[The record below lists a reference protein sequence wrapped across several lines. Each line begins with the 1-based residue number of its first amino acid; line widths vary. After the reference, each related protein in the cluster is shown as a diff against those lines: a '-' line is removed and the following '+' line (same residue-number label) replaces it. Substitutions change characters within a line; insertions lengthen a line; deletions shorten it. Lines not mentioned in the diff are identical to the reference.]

1 MSLSPASLSPLG
13 PLPGNASVTNRI
25 TIRDVRKTFQLK
37 PGQSVTLDGKVS
49 DRIPVL
55 SGVDLD
61 IRQGEFVTIVGPSG
75 SGKSVLLDIIA
86 GLTQPTNGFAAIDG
100 HKVSR
105 PHRETAYVFQQY
117 ALFPWRTALQNIE
130 YPLEVRGVGRAAR
143 RERAQ
148 HLLNLFGLT
157 GFEDRY
163 PSQLSGGMQ
172 QRVAIARA
180 LSTDPQVLLMDE
192 PFAALDA
199 QTRDILQ
206 SELLR
211 IWEQIKTTVVFVTH
225 SIDEAIFLADRIVV
239 MTARPAQVKES
250 IVVDLPRP
258 RDIDIRNSDAF
269 NAYRARVWD
278 ALREEVSKAQR
289 DWALA
294 SAYNA

>member
-1 MSLSPASLSPLG
+1 MS
-13 PLPGNASVTNRI
+13 ASVVTTPPVSRAATSRI
-25 TIRDVRKTFQLK
+25 AISDVRKTFQLK

-86 GLTQPTNGFAAIDG
+86 GLTQPTAGFAAIDG
-100 HKVSR
+100 RKVVR
-105 PHRETAYVFQQY
+105 PHPETAYVFQQY

-130 YPLEVRGVGRAAR
+130 YPLEVRGVGRAER

-148 HLLNLFGLT
+148 HFLNLFGLR

-180 LSTDPQVLLMDE
+180 LATDPQVLLMDE

-239 MTARPAQVKES
+239 MTARPARVKES
-250 IVVDLPRP
+250 IEVDLPRP
-258 RDIDIRNSDAF
+258 RDIEIRNSAAF

-278 ALREEVSKAQR
+278 ALREEVRKAQR

>member
-1 MSLSPASLSPLG
+1 M
-13 PLPGNASVTNRI
+13 NRI
-25 TIRDVRKTFQLK
+25 AISDVRKTFQLK
-37 PGQSVTLDGKVS
+37 PGQSVVIDGHAS

-61 IRQGEFVTIVGPSG
+61 IRKGEFITLVGPSG

-86 GLTQPTNGFAAIDG
+86 GLTEPSSGFAAIDG
-100 HKVSR
+100 HKVTR
-105 PHRETAYVFQQY
+105 PHQETAYVFQQY
-117 ALFPWRTALQNIE
+117 ALFPWRTALQNVE

-143 RERAQ
+143 RVKAQ
-148 HLLNLFGLT
+148 HFLSLFGLT

-180 LSTDPQVLLMDE
+180 LSTDPEVLLMDE

-239 MTARPAQVKES
+239 MTARPARVKES
-250 IVVDLPRP
+250 IDVDLPRP
-258 RDIDIRNSDAF
+258 RDIEIRNSAAF

-278 ALREEVSKAQR
+278 ALREEVRKAQQ

>member
-1 MSLSPASLSPLG
+1 MSTPASITPS
-13 PLPGNASVTNRI
+13 ASGAATSRI
-25 TIRDVRKTFQLK
+25 AISDVRKTFQLK

-86 GLTQPTNGFAAIDG
+86 GLTEPTAGFAAIDG
-100 HKVSR
+100 RKVVR
-105 PHRETAYVFQQY
+105 PHPETAYVFQQY

-130 YPLEVRGVGRAAR
+130 YPLEVRGVGRVAR

-148 HLLNLFGLT
+148 HFLNLFGLR

-180 LSTDPQVLLMDE
+180 LATDPRVLLMDE

-211 IWEQIKTTVVFVTH
+211 IWEQIKTTVVFITH

-239 MTARPAQVKES
+239 MTARPARVKES
-250 IVVDLPRP
+250 VEVDLPRP
-258 RDIDIRNSDAF
+258 RDSEIRNGDTF
-269 NAYRARVWD
+269 NAYRARVWG
-278 ALREEVSKAQR
+278 ALREEVRKAQR

-294 SAYNA
+294 SAYND

>member
-1 MSLSPASLSPLG
+1 MS
-13 PLPGNASVTNRI
+13 ASVATTPPVNRAATSRI
-25 TIRDVRKTFQLK
+25 AISDVRKTFQLK

-86 GLTQPTNGFAAIDG
+86 GLTQPTGGFAAIDG
-100 HKVSR
+100 RKVVR
-105 PHRETAYVFQQY
+105 PHPETAYVFQQY

-130 YPLEVRGVGRAAR
+130 YPLEVRGVGRAER

-148 HLLNLFGLT
+148 HFLNLFGLR

-180 LSTDPQVLLMDE
+180 LATDPQVLLMDE

-239 MTARPAQVKES
+239 MTARPARVKES
-250 IVVDLPRP
+250 IEVDLPRP
-258 RDIDIRNSDAF
+258 RDIEIRNGAAF

-278 ALREEVSKAQR
+278 ALREEVRKAQR

>member
-1 MSLSPASLSPLG
+1 MS
-13 PLPGNASVTNRI
+13 ASVVTTPPVSRAATSRI
-25 TIRDVRKTFQLK
+25 AISDVRKTFQLK

-86 GLTQPTNGFAAIDG
+86 GLTQPTDGFAAIDG
-100 HKVSR
+100 RKVVR
-105 PHRETAYVFQQY
+105 PHPETAYVFQQY

-130 YPLEVRGVGRAAR
+130 YPLEVRGVGRAER

-148 HLLNLFGLT
+148 HFLNLFGLR

-180 LSTDPQVLLMDE
+180 LATDPQVLLMDE

-239 MTARPAQVKES
+239 MTARPARVKES
-250 IVVDLPRP
+250 IEVDLPRP
-258 RDIDIRNSDAF
+258 RDIEIRNSAAF

-278 ALREEVSKAQR
+278 ALREEVRKAQR